1 MKSVIVLTGPTGIG
15 KSDWALRLAQSH
27 PIEIV
32 SCDSAQVYR
41 GLDIGTAKPDAQ
53 ARVQVPHHL
62 IDLRDPA
69 QRYSAGEFVPDALAA
84 IEAIHS
90 RGRTPCIV
98 GGTMLYLRSLVEGIA
113 PLPRA
118 DALVRAHLDARA
130 AQEGWEALHD
140 ELARIDPRAASR
152 IHPNDPQRIQRALE
166 VHELSGRTLSDWH
179 AETTSRM
186 WQYRIIGFALMPA
199 QREWLH
205 ARIAMRFE
213 SMLKS
218 GWLDEVRG
226 LHERGDLDAEL
237 PSIRSVG
244 YRQLWQHLDG
254 ECTLTVAMQRG
265 IVATR
270 QLAKRQ
276 MTWLKSMS
284 WLKKI
289 DPLRDDSYAEFARA
303 AASADDPA
311 VI

>member
-1 MKSVIVLTGPTGIG
+1 MKSVVVLTGPTGIG
-15 KSDWALRLAQSH
+15 KSDWAMRLAQSH

-53 ARVQVPHHL
+53 ARAQVPHHL
-62 IDLRDPA
+62 IDLRDPSE
-69 QRYSAGEFVPDALAA
+69 RYSAGEFVHDALAA
-84 IEAIHS
+84 IDAIHA
-90 RGRTPCIV
+90 RGRTPCLV

-118 DALVRAHLDARA
+118 DAEVRARIDARA
-130 AQEGWEALHD
+130 AKEGWGALHA
-140 ELARIDPRAASR
+140 ELALIDPRAASR

-166 VHELSGRTLSDWH
+166 VHELSGRALSDWH
-179 AETTSRM
+179 ADTSSRVLGH
-186 WQYRIIGFALMPA
+186 RFIGFALLPPE
-199 QREWLH
+199 REWLH

-213 SMLKS
+213 SMMKA

-226 LHERGDLDAEL
+226 LHERGDLDAGL

-254 ECTLTVAMQRG
+254 DCTLAVAMQRG

-289 DPLRDDSYAEFARA
+289 DPLRDDSYAGFLRA
-303 AASADDPA
+303 ATSDETPA

>member
-1 MKSVIVLTGPTGIG
+1 MKRVIVLTGPTGIG
-15 KSDWALRLAQSH
+15 KSDWAMRLAHSL

-41 GLDIGTAKPDAQ
+41 GLDIGTAKPDAR
-53 ARVQVPHHL
+53 ARAQVPHHL

-84 IEAIHS
+84 IDSIHA

-118 DALVRAHLDARA
+118 DAQVRARLDARA
-130 AQEGWEALHD
+130 AQEGWETLHA

-166 VHELSGRTLSDWH
+166 VHELSGRALSDWH
-179 AETTSRM
+179 AETVPRALEH
-186 WQYRIIGFALMPA
+186 RIIGFALLPPH
-199 QREWLH
+199 REWLH
-205 ARIAMRFE
+205 ARIATRFE
-213 SMLKS
+213 SMMQA
-218 GWLDEVRG
+218 GWLDEVRA
-226 LHERGDLDAEL
+226 LHGRGDLDAGL

-254 ECTLTVAMQRG
+254 ACTLAVAVQRG

-284 WLKKI
+284 WLTKI
-289 DPLRDDSYAEFARA
+289 DPLREDSYADFVRA
-303 AASADDPA
+303 ATSAGDPA

>member
-15 KSDWALRLAQSH
+15 KSDWAMRLAQSH

-41 GLDIGTAKPDAQ
+41 GLDIGTAKPDAH
-53 ARVQVPHHL
+53 ARAQVPHHL
-62 IDLRDPA
+62 IDLRDPS

-84 IEAIHS
+84 IDAIHA

-118 DALVRAHLDARA
+118 DAQVRARLDARA
-130 AQEGWEALHD
+130 AKEGWGALHA

-166 VHELSGRTLSDWH
+166 VHELSGRALSDWH
-179 AETTSRM
+179 AEATSRLLEH
-186 WQYRIIGFALMPA
+186 RIIGFALMPP

-205 ARIAMRFE
+205 ARIAARFE

-226 LHERGDLDAEL
+226 LHERGDLHADL

-254 ECTLTVAMQRG
+254 GCTLAVAMQRG
-265 IVATR
+265 IAATR

-289 DPLRDDSYAEFARA
+289 DPLQDDSYAGFVRA
-303 AASADDPA
+303 ATSANDTA